1 MDFANANLA
10 ALRHDLAKQAVYCNA
25 RRQRLWLRVCLAR
38 TGCPEA
44 IRLATTELIWIPFFN
59 FLSPL
64 QNIAVASLKKH
75 FRYRRISPSRQL
87 LGCTCHHN
95 RSTKMAKIIRMRESA
110 ARLGIARSTLYD
122 WQNPLSPRY
131 DNSLPQRV
139 KLGLSAAGFIE
150 EELDAWIDRQ
160 KTAEKR

>member
-1 MDFANANLA
+1 
-10 ALRHDLAKQAVYCNA
+10 
-25 RRQRLWLRVCLAR
+25 
-38 TGCPEA
+38 
-44 IRLATTELIWIPFFN
+44 
-59 FLSPL
+59 
-64 QNIAVASLKKH
+64 
-75 FRYRRISPSRQL
+75 
-87 LGCTCHHN
+87 
-95 RSTKMAKIIRMRESA
+95 MAKIIRMRESA